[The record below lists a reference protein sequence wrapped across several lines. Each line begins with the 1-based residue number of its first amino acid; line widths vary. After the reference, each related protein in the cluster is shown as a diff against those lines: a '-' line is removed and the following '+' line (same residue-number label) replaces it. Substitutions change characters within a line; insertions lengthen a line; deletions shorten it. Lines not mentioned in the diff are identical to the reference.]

1 MVRRVAG
8 WMPDPAQMRLMPPV
22 SGNAVNGLGERVRRR
37 ARHVYWA
44 TEPATIPHGDVQLW
58 FYRRNDH
65 PAMNAERARRQAAQ
79 ARVPAPVAAIR
90 PDRSPAEW
98 AAAVKAA
105 ARRLGADAVGI
116 ARLDPA
122 WVFEGR
128 TVAQRFIVVLGIAM
142 DHAELDTAP
151 DMTAAVE
158 VMRQYT
164 RGVTVARDLC
174 DWLAGMGVAAVPET
188 GPMAND
194 VNLIPAALAAGL
206 GELGRHGSVIN
217 RALGA
222 SFRLASVLTDLDMVP
237 DAPDDFGADGFCTH
251 CRLCTDACP
260 PGAIRAEKQWVRGD
274 LKWYVDFDRCL
285 PFFNETAGC
294 AICLAVCPFSN
305 PATGPG
311 LVAKLERRRGRRA
324 TGLSPPD
331 SG

>member
-1 MVRRVAG
+1 MVRRVTG
-8 WMPDPAQMRLMPPV
+8 WVPDPEQMRLMPPV
-22 SGNAVNGLGERVRRR
+22 SGNAINGLGERVRRR

-44 TEPATIPHGDVQLW
+44 ADPATIPHGDVQRW

-65 PAMNAERARRQAAQ
+65 PAINSERMRRQAAQ
-79 ARVPAPVAAIR
+79 ARPAAPVAPAR
-90 PDRSPAEW
+90 PERSPEDW
-98 AAAVKAA
+98 TAAVKAA
-105 ARRLGADAVGI
+105 ARRAGADAVGI
-116 ARLDPA
+116 ARLDPD
-122 WVFEGR
+122 WLFEGR
-128 TVAQRFIVVLGIAM
+128 RVPQRFIIVLGIAM

-151 DMTAAVE
+151 DLPAAIE

-222 SFRLASVLTDLDMVP
+222 SFRLASVLTDLDLIP
-237 DAPDDFGADGFCTH
+237 DAPDDFGADDFCTH

-260 PGAIRAEKQWVRGD
+260 PDAIHATRQWVRGVQ
-274 LKWYVDFDRCL
+274 KWYVDFDRCL
-285 PFFNETAGC
+285 PYFNETAGC
-294 AICLAVCPFSN
+294 GICLAVCPFSN

-311 LVAKLERRRGRRA
+311 LVEKLERRRARRA
-324 TGLSPPD
+324 VAVSPQG